1 MNNNNNN
8 NIKRVFGNHNDAKR
22 FMYLHKI
29 RGKKIPIQHYVYP
42 PFIPIH
48 YLSYHYSDV
57 DEQGRSMNDLSR
69 HTSFNRVLNN
79 ELITK
84 FLNLNLNLHL
94 L

>member
-8 NIKRVFGNHNDAKR
+8 NIKRVFGNHDDAKR

-48 YLSYHYSDV
+48 YRSYTYSDD
-57 DEQGRSMNDLSR
+57 DEEECSMNDISR
-69 HTSFNRVLNN
+69 HTSFNRVLHN

-84 FLNLNLNLHL
+84 FRNLNLHL